1 MNTLGWIITVI
12 VCIYIVVC
20 FGKIAAKYGKNPI
33 LFGILS
39 IISPINL
46 IILGYWAFSDFGS
59 QKKAWVFAREEER
72 GILISEY
79 NINIW
84 KEVSKCH

>member
-12 VCIYIVVC
+12 VCIYIAVC
-20 FGKIAAKYGKNPI
+20 FGKIAGKYGKNPI

-46 IILGYWAFSDFGS
+46 IILGYWAFSDYES
-59 QKKAWVFAREEER
+59 QKKSWVFAREEKS
-72 GILISEY
+72 GVLISEY

-84 KEVSKCH
+84 EEVSKCH

>member
-12 VCIYIVVC
+12 ACIYIAVC
-20 FGKIAAKYGKNPI
+20 FSKIAGKYGKNPI

-59 QKKAWVFAREEER
+59 QKKA
-72 GILISEY
+72 
-79 NINIW
+79 
-84 KEVSKCH
+84 